1 MKKAFSNELYVELQ
15 SKHIQERIDQFDN
28 KLYLEFGGKLFDDN
42 HASRVLPGFEPDSK
56 LKMLLTLK
64 DKVEVIIAVCAKD
77 LERHKVR
84 RDLGISYDDLSFF
97 NEMGATGIRLDMG
110 FDGAKEAMLT
120 FNPYHLAIEINM
132 SNNVAYLDNIM
143 TYQPNAPFLYGCHNF
158 YPQKGTGL
166 DYDFFVKCSQRFKQQ
181 GIRTAAFINS
191 HDATIGPWSINDGLC
206 TLEMHRNLPI
216 DVQAKHLFATN
227 LIDDVII
234 GNAYASCEELAA
246 LSKINRYQLELN
258 VEVFNQT
265 TDIEK
270 NIMFNEQHYRRG
282 DITKQAVR
290 STEVRKKQV
299 DKDISSHDN
308 LVSLQLGDVVIGN
321 NLFGKYKGELQ
332 IILEECYDERKNK
345 VGRVVTEELFLI
357 SYIDA
362 WTKFKLKEK

>member
-1 MKKAFSNELYVELQ
+1 MKRALGISIYPEH
-15 SKHIQERIDQFDN
+15 ST
-28 KLYLEFGGKLFDDN
+28 
-42 HASRVLPGFEPDSK
+42 PD
-56 LKMLLTLK
+56 K
-64 DKVEVIIAVCAKD
+64 DKAYLKLASEYGFTRVFTCLLSVNKPKNEIIAEFKDIIQYATSLNYEVILDVAPAVFD
-77 LERHKVR
+77 QLE
-84 RDLGISYDDLSFF
+84 ISYDDLSFF
-97 NEMGATGIRLDMG
+97 YEMGATGIRLDMG
-110 FDGAKEAMLT
+110 FDGAEEAMLT

-206 TLEMHRNLPI
+206 TLEMHRDLPI

-270 NIMFNEQHYRRG
+270 DIMFNEQHYRRG

-308 LVSLQLGDVVIGN
+308 LASLQLGDVVIGN

-357 SYIDA
+357 NYIDA

>member
-1 MKKAFSNELYVELQ
+1 MKRALGVSIYPEHSTVEKDKNYL
-15 SKHIQERIDQFDN
+15 
-28 KLYLEFGGKLFDDN
+28 KLAQHYGFTRVFTCLLSVQKPKEQIVAEFKEIIEYATHL
-42 HASRVLPGFEPDSK
+42 GFE
-56 LKMLLTLK
+56 
-64 DKVEVIIAVCAKD
+64 VILDVAPAVFD
-77 LERHKVR
+77 Q
-84 RDLGISYDDLSFF
+84 LGISYDDLSFF
-97 NEMGATGIRLDMG
+97 HEMGASGIRLDMG

-120 FNPYHLAIEINM
+120 FNSYELAIEINM

-166 DYDFFVKCSQRFKQQ
+166 DYDFFVKCSQRFQKQ

-191 HDATIGPWSINDGLC
+191 QNATIGPWSINDGLC
-206 TLEMHRNLPI
+206 TLEMHRHLPI

-234 GNAYASCEELAA
+234 GNAYASKEELEA
-246 LSKINRYQLELN
+246 LSQVNRYQLELS
-258 VEVFNQT
+258 VEVEEQT

-282 DITKQAVR
+282 DITKQAIR

-299 DKDISSHDN
+299 DKDVFSHDH
-308 LVSLQLGDVVIGN
+308 LKTLQLGDVVIGN
-321 NLFGKYKGELQ
+321 NSFGKYKGELQ

-345 VGRVVTEELFLI
+345 VGRVVQEELFLLD
-357 SYIDA
+357 YVDA

>member
-1 MKKAFSNELYVELQ
+1 MKRALGISIYPEH
-15 SKHIQERIDQFDN
+15 ST
-28 KLYLEFGGKLFDDN
+28 
-42 HASRVLPGFEPDSK
+42 PD
-56 LKMLLTLK
+56 K
-64 DKVEVIIAVCAKD
+64 DKAYLKLASEYGFTRVFTCLLSVNKPKNEIIAEFKDIIQYATSLNYEVILDVAPAVFD
-77 LERHKVR
+77 Q
-84 RDLGISYDDLSFF
+84 LGISYDDLSFF
-97 NEMGATGIRLDMG
+97 YEMGATGIRLDMG

-206 TLEMHRNLPI
+206 TLEMHRDLPI

-357 SYIDA
+357 NYIDA

>member
-1 MKKAFSNELYVELQ
+1 MKRALGISIYPEH
-15 SKHIQERIDQFDN
+15 ST
-28 KLYLEFGGKLFDDN
+28 
-42 HASRVLPGFEPDSK
+42 PD
-56 LKMLLTLK
+56 K
-64 DKVEVIIAVCAKD
+64 DKAYLKLASEYGFTRVFTCLLSVNKPKNEIIAEFKDIIQYATSLNYEVILDVAPAVFD
-77 LERHKVR
+77 Q
-84 RDLGISYDDLSFF
+84 LGISYDDLSFF

-206 TLEMHRNLPI
+206 TLEMHRDLPI

-270 NIMFNEQHYRRG
+270 DIMFNEQHYRRG

-357 SYIDA
+357 NYIDA
-362 WTKFKLKEK
+362 WTKFKLK

>member
-1 MKKAFSNELYVELQ
+1 MKRALGISIYPEH
-15 SKHIQERIDQFDN
+15 ST
-28 KLYLEFGGKLFDDN
+28 
-42 HASRVLPGFEPDSK
+42 PD
-56 LKMLLTLK
+56 K
-64 DKVEVIIAVCAKD
+64 DKAYLKLASEYGFTRVFTCLLSVNKPKNEIIAEFKDIIQYATSLNYEVILDVAPAVFD
-77 LERHKVR
+77 QLE
-84 RDLGISYDDLSFF
+84 ISYDDLSFF
-97 NEMGATGIRLDMG
+97 YEMGATGIRLDMG

-206 TLEMHRNLPI
+206 TLEMHRDLPI

-270 NIMFNEQHYRRG
+270 DIMFNEQHYRRG

-308 LVSLQLGDVVIGN
+308 LASLQLGDVVIGN

-357 SYIDA
+357 NYIDA
-362 WTKFKLKEK
+362 WTIFKLKEK

>member
-1 MKKAFSNELYVELQ
+1 MKRALGISIYPEH
-15 SKHIQERIDQFDN
+15 ST
-28 KLYLEFGGKLFDDN
+28 
-42 HASRVLPGFEPDSK
+42 PD
-56 LKMLLTLK
+56 K
-64 DKVEVIIAVCAKD
+64 DKAYLKLASEYGFTRVFTCLLSVNKPKNEIIAEFKDIIQYATSLNYEVILDVAPAVFD
-77 LERHKVR
+77 Q
-84 RDLGISYDDLSFF
+84 LGISYDDLSFF
-97 NEMGATGIRLDMG
+97 YEMGATGIRLDMG

-206 TLEMHRNLPI
+206 TLEMHRDLPI

-270 NIMFNEQHYRRG
+270 DIMFNEQHYRRG

-308 LVSLQLGDVVIGN
+308 LASLQLGDVVIGN

-357 SYIDA
+357 NYIDA

>member
-1 MKKAFSNELYVELQ
+1 MKRALGISIYPEH
-15 SKHIQERIDQFDN
+15 ST
-28 KLYLEFGGKLFDDN
+28 
-42 HASRVLPGFEPDSK
+42 PD
-56 LKMLLTLK
+56 K
-64 DKVEVIIAVCAKD
+64 DKAYLKLASEYGFTRVFTCLLSVNKPKNEIIAEFKDIIQYATSLNYEVILDVAPAVFD
-77 LERHKVR
+77 Q
-84 RDLGISYDDLSFF
+84 LGISYDDLSFF

>member
-1 MKKAFSNELYVELQ
+1 MKRALGISIYPEH
-15 SKHIQERIDQFDN
+15 ST
-28 KLYLEFGGKLFDDN
+28 
-42 HASRVLPGFEPDSK
+42 PD
-56 LKMLLTLK
+56 K
-64 DKVEVIIAVCAKD
+64 DKAYLKLASEYGFTRVFTCLLSVNKPKNEIIAEFKDIIQYATSLNYEVILDVAPAVFD
-77 LERHKVR
+77 QLE
-84 RDLGISYDDLSFF
+84 ISYDDLSFF
-97 NEMGATGIRLDMG
+97 YEMGATGIRLDMG

-206 TLEMHRNLPI
+206 TLEMHRDLPI

-270 NIMFNEQHYRRG
+270 DIMFNEQHYRRG

-308 LVSLQLGDVVIGN
+308 LASLQLGDVVIGN

-357 SYIDA
+357 NYIDA

>member
-1 MKKAFSNELYVELQ
+1 MKRALGISIYPEH
-15 SKHIQERIDQFDN
+15 ST
-28 KLYLEFGGKLFDDN
+28 
-42 HASRVLPGFEPDSK
+42 PD
-56 LKMLLTLK
+56 K
-64 DKVEVIIAVCAKD
+64 DKAYLKLASEYGFTRVFTCLLSVNKPKNEIIAEFKDIIQYATSLNYEVILDVAPAVFD
-77 LERHKVR
+77 Q
-84 RDLGISYDDLSFF
+84 LGISYDDLSFF
-97 NEMGATGIRLDMG
+97 YEMGATGIRLDMG

-206 TLEMHRNLPI
+206 TLEMHRDLPI

-270 NIMFNEQHYRRG
+270 DIMFNEQHYRRG

-357 SYIDA
+357 NYIDA

>member
-1 MKKAFSNELYVELQ
+1 MKRALGISIYPEH
-15 SKHIQERIDQFDN
+15 ST
-28 KLYLEFGGKLFDDN
+28 
-42 HASRVLPGFEPDSK
+42 PD
-56 LKMLLTLK
+56 K
-64 DKVEVIIAVCAKD
+64 DKAYLKLASEYGFTRVFTCLLSVNKPKNEIIAEFKDIIQYATSLNYEVILDVAPAVFD
-77 LERHKVR
+77 QLE
-84 RDLGISYDDLSFF
+84 ISYDDLSFF
-97 NEMGATGIRLDMG
+97 YEMGVTGIRLDMG

-206 TLEMHRNLPI
+206 TLEMHRDLPI

-270 NIMFNEQHYRRG
+270 DIMFNEQHYRRG

-308 LVSLQLGDVVIGN
+308 LASLQLGDVVIGN

-357 SYIDA
+357 NYIDA

>member
-1 MKKAFSNELYVELQ
+1 MKRALGISIYPEH
-15 SKHIQERIDQFDN
+15 ST
-28 KLYLEFGGKLFDDN
+28 
-42 HASRVLPGFEPDSK
+42 PD
-56 LKMLLTLK
+56 K
-64 DKVEVIIAVCAKD
+64 DKAYLKLASEYGFTRVFTCLLSVNKPKNEIIAEFKDIIQYATSLNYEVILDVAPAVFD
-77 LERHKVR
+77 Q
-84 RDLGISYDDLSFF
+84 LGISYDDLSFF
-97 NEMGATGIRLDMG
+97 YEMGATGIRLDMG

-206 TLEMHRNLPI
+206 TLEMHRDLPI

-270 NIMFNEQHYRRG
+270 DIMFNEQHYRRG

-299 DKDISSHDN
+299 DKDISNHDN
-308 LVSLQLGDVVIGN
+308 LASLQLGDVVIGN

-357 SYIDA
+357 NYIDA